1 MRAGSIVQAKPV
13 TGNWQPATRA
23 MKRILF
29 IDRDGTLIQEP
40 ENEQVDNFE
49 EFRYLPGVFTQLG
62 RIARLLPYELVMV
75 TNQDGLGTE
84 AFPEST
90 FWPVQNRMVET
101 FAQEGIHF
109 SAIHI
114 DKSFPGDGLD
124 TRKPGIGM
132 LMNYFN
138 GEYDLARSFTIGDRT
153 TDIQLARN
161 LGCKGIYIGPVEK
174 WNSRV
179 KPGDEEHCARKVS
192 DWKEIAD
199 YLIKLE
205 RSAIIERK
213 TKETDIRIEVALY
226 GDGRSDVSTGIG
238 FFDHMLD
245 QLARHGGI
253 DLTVKVNGDLGVDEH
268 HTVEDTAIVLG
279 QAFRQAWG
287 DLRGMN
293 RYGFVLPMDDAQVA
307 VSLDLGGRPY
317 LSWKA
322 DFKREKVGELPTEL
336 FSHFFRS
343 FSDGARC
350 TLHIE
355 ATGENEH
362 HKIEAIFKAFART
375 IKQAVAQDGGDAI
388 PSTKGVI

>member
-1 MRAGSIVQAKPV
+1 
-13 TGNWQPATRA
+13 

-40 ENEQVDNFE
+40 ANEQVDNFE

-62 RIARLLPYELVMV
+62 RIVRQLPYELVMV
-75 TNQDGLGTE
+75 TNQDGLGTD
-84 AFPEST
+84 AFPENT

-101 FAQEGIHF
+101 LAQEGIVF
-109 SAIHI
+109 SDIVI
-114 DKSFPGDGLD
+114 DRSFPWEGLD
-124 TRKPGIGM
+124 TRKPGVG
-132 LMNYFN
+132 LLRKYFD
-138 GEYDLARSFTIGDRT
+138 GGYDLANSFTIGDRT
-153 TDIQLARN
+153 TDIQLAGN
-161 LGCKGIYIGPVEK
+161 LGCKGIYIGPIEK

-179 KPGDEEHCARKVS
+179 KQGDEEHCALKVTE
-192 DWKEIAD
+192 WKEIAD
-199 YLIKLE
+199 FLIKRE
-205 RSAIIERK
+205 RSAIIKRT
-213 TKETDIRIEVALY
+213 TKETDILIEVALY
-226 GDGRSDVSTGIG
+226 GNGRSEVSTGIG

-245 QLARHGGI
+245 QLARHSGM
-253 DLTVKVNGDLGVDEH
+253 DLTVKVSGDLGVDEH

-279 QAFRQAWG
+279 QALRQAWG

-293 RYGFVLPMDDAQVA
+293 RYGFVLPMDDAQAA
-307 VSLDLGGRPY
+307 VSIDLGGRPY

-362 HKIEAIFKAFART
+362 HKIEAIFKALARSM
-375 IKQAVAQDGGDAI
+375 KQAWTNDGSEEV
-388 PSTKGVI
+388 PSTKGII

>member
-1 MRAGSIVQAKPV
+1 MKTESFLQAKPV
-13 TGNWQPATRA
+13 TGNWQLATRA

-62 RIARLLPYELVMV
+62 RIVRQLPYELVMV
-75 TNQDGLGTE
+75 TNQDGLGTD
-84 AFPEST
+84 AFPEDT

-101 FAQEGIHF
+101 FAQEGIVF
-109 SAIHI
+109 TDILI
-114 DKSFPGDGLD
+114 ELGFPLVVLD
-124 TRKPGIGM
+124 TRKPGVG
-132 LMNYFN
+132 LLGKYFD
-138 GEYDLARSFTIGDRT
+138 GGYDLANSFTIGDRT
-153 TDIQLARN
+153 TDIQLAGN
-161 LGCKGIYIGPVEK
+161 LGCKGIYIGPIEK

-179 KPGDEEHCARKVS
+179 KPGDEENCAIKVT

-199 YLIKLE
+199 FLIKRE
-205 RSAIIERK
+205 RSAKIQRI
-213 TKETDIRIEVALY
+213 TKETDILIEVSLY
-226 GDGRSDVSTGIG
+226 GEGRSDVSTGIG

-245 QLARHGGI
+245 QIARHSGM
-253 DLTVKVNGDLGVDEH
+253 DLTVKVTGDLGVDEH

-279 QAFRQAWG
+279 QALRQAWG

-293 RYGFVLPMDDAQVA
+293 RYGFVLPMDDAQA
-307 VSLDLGGRPY
+307 SVSLDLGGRPY
-317 LSWKA
+317 LSWKT
-322 DFKREKVGELPTEL
+322 DFRREKVGELPTEL

-362 HKIEAIFKAFART
+362 HKIEGIFKAFART
-375 IKQAVAQDGGDAI
+375 LKQAVAQDGGDSV